1 MTIDRLMF
9 ALTLLGAVVTL
20 VFAGLMQ
27 AGAPESLPASVNGF
41 DRPIFAVY
49 FARSMEDLAFIT
61 GPGAAA
67 IREWMQGIQALD
79 TWFPLA
85 YGGMAMAFFAGLGFR
100 GRKLAFLGVILAAAA
115 IGADWA
121 ENEVANRI
129 LADLNA
135 GRDPSEALGAMW
147 RHTWL
152 KWGLIGAYSA
162 FLSYLLATDGRR
174 LLAIIPGLA
183 AIAFLV
189 TFVTGADPDVFRV
202 TNYLLVAFMLTF
214 PIAAVFYLRA
224 RDRHGAERSV
234 SDV

>member
-1 MTIDRLMF
+1 MF
-9 ALTLLGAVVTL
+9 VLTLIGALVTL
-20 VFAGLMQ
+20 VFSGLMQ

-49 FARSMEDLAFIT
+49 FARSFDDLAFIA

-67 IREWMQGIQALD
+67 IREWMHGIQALD

-85 YGGMAMAFFAGLGFR
+85 YGGMGMAFFAGLGFR
-100 GRKLAFLGVILAAAA
+100 GRKLAFLGVILAAGA

-129 LADLNA
+129 LADLDA
-135 GRDPSEALGAMW
+135 GRDPSDSLDAMW
-147 RHTWL
+147 GHTWL
-152 KWGLIGAYSA
+152 KWGLIAAYSA
-162 FLSYLLATDGRR
+162 FLSFLLASDGRR

-183 AIAFLV
+183 AIAFLA
-189 TFVTGADPDVFRV
+189 TYITGANPDVFRV

-214 PIAAVFYLRA
+214 PVAAVFYLRA
-224 RDRHGAERSV
+224 PKES
-234 SDV
+234 